1 MVELMVKCKRCLEI
15 IPTGICM
22 NIKSF
27 KGSKIGQQKVVC
39 PNCNAV
45 IIWNKENVLDIS

>member
-1 MVELMVKCKRCLEI
+1 MGELMVKCKHCHEI

-27 KGSKIGQQKVVC
+27 KRSKIGKQKIFC
-39 PNCNAV
+39 SNCNAV
-45 IIWNKENVLDIS
+45 VIWNKENVLKN